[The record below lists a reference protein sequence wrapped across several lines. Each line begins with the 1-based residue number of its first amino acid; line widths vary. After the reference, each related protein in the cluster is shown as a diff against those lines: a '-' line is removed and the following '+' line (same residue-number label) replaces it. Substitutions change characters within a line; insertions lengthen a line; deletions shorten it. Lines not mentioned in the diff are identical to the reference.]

1 MSAREPSETERADAD
16 RAFRGRQPLLDIAQL
31 LGGARAR
38 EKGVRA
44 RYLAERDQV
53 VLRHLRTAT
62 LVAGGTAILTSP
74 LGLLNIEGEGWA
86 AIVHATRV
94 AVVSLAAFAV
104 ACTVL
109 SERHAV
115 PFAVAVALSLG
126 GSLIW
131 RGPLEGE
138 PMSVFALG
146 VGMVMIGAALLVPWG
161 TGAQSVV
168 SLGLTAW
175 LLTAHD
181 WQGLTHGY
189 LPDALPM
196 LVGAVVLSVAGAELV
211 DRQRY
216 RTFVEAEQTRML
228 ARQQEFLVRAGQT
241 LTAVL
246 EEEELFPE
254 IVRLFRDLI
263 DCDQASLT
271 LLSEDG
277 ITSRVVAIEGTKRL
291 RIHEMLNVD
300 VPIPPIFLAELDKR
314 IVTEVP
320 GESDLFNEG
329 TYPVMQRFGVGR
341 GLFVVLRRG
350 ERVLGYL
357 NLDNVSPEPR
367 FTPEQ
372 RTAAEAL
379 AHQTAIALTNARLV
393 RDLQRANRAKVDFL
407 SMMSHELRTPLHVI
421 MGFNEMLGE
430 LVRDAEIEAA
440 CDAVQRI
447 DRAGNDLLRLVDATL
462 HVGRL
467 DSGCDEPRIEAT
479 ALESLWRE
487 AAAEIH
493 AVAPP
498 AVTAGEVRLWFAPV
512 PDVTVSTDP
521 EKLRIILRNLVGNA
535 LKFTR
540 SGSVAVHCAL
550 QGETLVVEVRD
561 TGIGIPAERL
571 SSVFEMF
578 EQGQGGDA
586 RSYGGVGLGLYIVRR
601 LVDQLRGAIHVESE
615 LGRGSTFTVVLPIVW
630 PLQPERAP

>member
-1 MSAREPSETERADAD
+1 
-16 RAFRGRQPLLDIAQL
+16 
-31 LGGARAR
+31 
-38 EKGVRA
+38 
-44 RYLAERDQV
+44 V

-62 LVAGGTAILTSP
+62 LVAAGTAIVTAP
-74 LGLLNIEGEGWA
+74 LGLLNVGVEGWGA
-86 AIVHATRV
+86 LFHASRV
-94 AVVSLAAFAV
+94 ALLSLAAFAV
-104 ACTVL
+104 ASTVL
-109 SERHAV
+109 AERHAV
-115 PFAVAVALSLG
+115 PFAVAVALALG

-131 RGPLEGE
+131 RGPLAGE

-161 TGAQSVV
+161 TGAQSAV

-175 LLTAHD
+175 LLAAHD
-181 WQGLTHGY
+181 WQGFTHGY

-196 LVGAVVLSVAGAELV
+196 LAGAVVLSVAGAELV

-216 RTFVEAEQTRML
+216 LTFVEAEQTRLL
-228 ARQQEFLVRAGQT
+228 ARQHEFLVRAGQT

-246 EEEELFPE
+246 EEDELFPE

-263 DCDQASLT
+263 ECDQASLT
-271 LLSEDG
+271 LLSDDG
-277 ITSRVVAIEGTKRL
+277 STSRVVAIHGPQRL

-300 VPIPPIFLAELDKR
+300 VPIPPIFLAELDQR

-320 GESDLFNEG
+320 GESALFNEG

-357 NLDNVSPEPR
+357 NLDNVSAEPR

-372 RTAAEAL
+372 RNAAEAL

-393 RDLQRANRAKVDFL
+393 RDLQRANRAKLDFL

-421 MGFNEMLGE
+421 MGFNEVLRE
-430 LVRDAEIEAA
+430 IVQEAEIEAA

-447 DRAGNDLLRLVDATL
+447 ERAGKDLIRLIDATL

-479 ALESLWRE
+479 RLEPLWRE
-487 AAAEIH
+487 AAAELY
-493 AVAPP
+493 AVAPA
-498 AVTAGEVRLWFAPV
+498 AVKSGEVRLEFDPV
-512 PDVTVSTDP
+512 PDVLLSTDP

-540 SGSVAVHCAL
+540 RGSVTVHGAL
-550 QGETLVVEVRD
+550 HGETLVLEIRD
-561 TGIGIPAERL
+561 TGVGIQADRL
-571 SSVFEMF
+571 SAIFEMF
-578 EQGQGGDA
+578 EQGEAGDA

-601 LVDQLRGAIHVESE
+601 LVDQLHGAIHVESE
-615 LGRGSTFTVVLPIVW
+615 LDRGTTFTVVLPVVW
-630 PLQPERAP
+630 PLQPASSA